1 MTWPP
6 RPFVWHLRIQV
17 LPTAG
22 EPSHDRSHVG
32 ESLGPKPAVK
42 WACPLAVS
50 LCLVSL
56 PALSQSKRGVELD
69 FDAGDVAARCPS
81 QQAVEDA
88 ISARLGFSPFQR
100 GANWLVEARI
110 STTAAGLR
118 GTIQLRDREGDPLGK
133 REIDSSGDCEEL
145 VEAMA
150 VGISVALEP
159 LVPPPAPPMS
169 EPVDEPKVEPAAPP
183 SPTAVKPLPPRDEG
197 VPTRTLWQGSLGVVG
212 TDGMSPTPAFGI
224 ALQLS
229 WRRPA
234 WSVGVEGQVQLPKES
249 DVEGGS
255 IRTDRV
261 SAWLV
266 PCGHAGPWQGCALAG
281 LGSLRAEGAEVDVPR
296 TNQALFAAIGGR
308 IGWEPELSEVLF
320 LRVSADLAAALTRT
334 TVTIDG
340 QDQWTSSPVLLGV
353 GAAIG
358 GRL

>member
-1 MTWPP
+1 
-6 RPFVWHLRIQV
+6 VI
-17 LPTAG
+17 
-22 EPSHDRSHVG
+22 
-32 ESLGPKPAVK
+32 
-42 WACPLAVS
+42 S

-56 PALSQSKRGVELD
+56 PALGQSKRGVELKY
-69 FDAGDVAARCPS
+69 DAGDLAARCPS
-81 QQAVEDA
+81 QQDVEDA

-100 GANWLVEARI
+100 GASWLVEARI
-110 STTAAGLR
+110 SPSAAGLR
-118 GTIQLRDREGDPLGK
+118 GTILLRDRDGDSLGK

-159 LVPPPAPPMS
+159 LVPPPEPPTS
-169 EPVDEPKVEPAAPP
+169 EPVDEPKVEAATTP
-183 SPTAVKPLPPRDEG
+183 SPTAVKPLPARDEG
-197 VPTRTLWQGSLGVVG
+197 APTRTLWRGSVGVVG
-212 TDGMSPTPAFGI
+212 NVGMSPNPAFGF

-229 WRRPA
+229 WRRPT
-234 WSVGVEGQVQLPKES
+234 WSVGVEGQFQPPRES

-255 IRTDRV
+255 IRTEQV

-266 PCGHAGPWQGCALAG
+266 PCGHAGPWKGCALAG

-296 TNQALFAAIGGR
+296 TNRALFAAMGGR

-320 LRVSADLAAALTRT
+320 LTVSADLAAALTRT

-340 QDQWTSSPVLLGV
+340 RDQWTSSPVLLGV